1 MIMSKNLVAYFSPP
15 TGATKVLAQ
24 TLAEAVDGDLF

>member
-1 MIMSKNLVAYFSPP
+1 MIMSKILVAYFSP

>member
-1 MIMSKNLVAYFSPP
+1 MSKNLVAYFSS
-15 TGATKVLAQ
+15 TSATKVLAQ